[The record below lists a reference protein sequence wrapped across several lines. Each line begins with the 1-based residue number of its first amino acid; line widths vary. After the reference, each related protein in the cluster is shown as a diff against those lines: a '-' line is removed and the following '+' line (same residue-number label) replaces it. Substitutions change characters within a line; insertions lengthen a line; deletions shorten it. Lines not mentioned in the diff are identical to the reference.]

1 MRDDFRLDIQGL
13 RAFAILAVLIFHID
27 ATKLPGGYIGVDI
40 FFVISGFLITGHIYR
55 DLVARSFSFAQFYR
69 RRIRRLFPALFVT
82 LIATA
87 IGVYFIYLPQDARVF
102 GEALISTSIY
112 ASNIYFYTQSDYF
125 DAKLHTNP
133 LLHTWSLSVE
143 EQFYI
148 LFPVVLF
155 FVYKYASARLALI
168 LAAIGILSFAASE
181 SVLRLDQSAA
191 FFMMP
196 TRLGQFMA
204 GAIIALAPATTL
216 SRKIREGLSWTGLGM
231 LGASV
236 IFISGKM
243 PFPGFIA
250 LIPTIGAAMVI
261 YAGKPQ
267 DLIASRLL
275 SLWPAQFFGK
285 ISYSLY
291 LWHWPIIL
299 FYKYHFAS
307 EIRGV
312 EKITVGI
319 VCIVAGYLSY
329 ILVEKPGLKI
339 SLDRPVFRAAALCSV
354 IGIITGAAFTMTD
367 GFKNRFSADE
377 IAISSYLDYILK
389 RPPSVCTIS
398 SQTSDAEAFD
408 AKKCLAIAKDKKNI
422 LLLGD
427 SHADHLSPAIH
438 ELFPDV
444 QVSQATSSGCRPL
457 LDSPG
462 EKICVDFREKVF
474 REMIPGNHYD
484 AIIVS
489 GRWRDIEA
497 PYVAATIEFLKP
509 HADMIVVSGPV
520 IEYSAS
526 LPKLMAL
533 SLHHNDGGASIDK
546 ARKFDKIRE
555 TDRIMEEEVKKTG
568 VHYFSPFKTL
578 CDEETRTCR
587 TSAAQNVPVQF
598 DYGHMTKDGAVIVV
612 ERMKVQYF
620 QGY

>member
-55 DLVARSFSFAQFYR
+55 DLVARTFSFAQFYR

-102 GEALISTSIY
+102 GEALIATSVY

-148 LFPVVLF
+148 LFPVILYF
-155 FVYKYASARLALI
+155 IYKYASARIAII
-168 LAAIGILSFAASE
+168 LGTIGLVSFIASE
-181 SVLRLDQSAA
+181 IVLRVDPSAA

-204 GAIIALAPATTL
+204 GALIALAPAPVL
-216 SRKIREGLSWTGLGM
+216 SRKIREGLSWAGLLM
-231 LGASV
+231 LGGSV
-236 IFISGKM
+236 IFISGKI
-243 PFPGFIA
+243 PFPGLIS
-250 LIPTIGAAMVI
+250 LIPTIGAALVI
-261 YAGKPQ
+261 YAGKEQ

-275 SLWPAQFFGK
+275 SLWPAQFFGQ

-299 FYKYHFAS
+299 LYKYHFAS
-307 EIRGV
+307 EIRMM
-312 EKITVGI
+312 EKIYVGI
-319 VCIVAGYLSY
+319 ACIVAGYLSY
-329 ILVEKPGLKI
+329 VLVEKPGLKI
-339 SLDRPVFRAAALCSV
+339 GLDRPVFRAAALCSIV
-354 IGIITGAAFTMTD
+354 GIIAGATLTITD

-377 IAISSYLDYILK
+377 IAISSYLDYQMK
-389 RPPSVCTIS
+389 RPTAVCTIS
-398 SQTSDAEAFD
+398 SRKTNDAKFDAE
-408 AKKCLAIAKDKKNI
+408 KCMALSKDKKNI

-427 SHADHLSPAIH
+427 SHADHLSSGIH
-438 ELFPDV
+438 ELFPNA
-444 QVSQATSSGCRPL
+444 QISQATSSGCRPL
-457 LDSPG
+457 LGSPG
-462 EKICVDFREKVF
+462 DKHCVDFRERVF
-474 REMIPGNHYD
+474 KEIIPSHHYD

-489 GRWRDIEA
+489 GRWRDVEA
-497 PYVAATIEFLKP
+497 PYVADTIKFLKP
-509 HADMIVVSGPV
+509 YADKIVVSGPV

-533 SLHHNDGGASIDK
+533 SLHHGDGGASVDK
-546 ARKFDKIRE
+546 SRKFDKVRE
-555 TDRIMEEEVKKTG
+555 TDRVMAEEVKKTG
-568 VHYFSPFKTL
+568 ALYFSAFEAL
-578 CDEETRTCR
+578 CDNETKTCR
-587 TSAAQNVPVQF
+587 TSAEKNVPVQF
-598 DYGHMTKDGAVIVV
+598 DYGHLTKGGAKIIV
-612 ERMKVQYF
+612 ERMKTQHF
-620 QGY
+620 QGF